1 MRRGQA
7 IVETLIAIL
16 LIMAIFEGAYRLTR
30 MVVSQTLLDHAA
42 ARAARSRA
50 VGFNEFMCRKTARAA
65 MIPVAGR
72 RIWPTGD
79 DIDEVARV
87 PVYLASE
94 DESLANGT
102 LDYEYWPSTRLDL
115 DLGGGLFPSVNAAM
129 SLATPDF
136 SLTGRGG
143 CEAHF
148 PYYMFDGGR

>member
-16 LIMAIFEGAYRLTR
+16 LIVAIFEGAYRLSR
-30 MVVSQTLLDHAA
+30 MVTSQTLLDHAA

-65 MIPVAGR
+65 MIPVAGK
-72 RIWPTGD
+72 RIWPVVEGV
-79 DIDEVARV
+79 DEVARV
-87 PVYLASE
+87 PVYLSSE
-94 DESLANGT
+94 DESIANGT
-102 LDYEYWPSTRLDL
+102 LEYEYWPSTRLDL
-115 DLGGGLFPSVNAAM
+115 ELNGGLAPAVEAAM
-129 SLATPDF
+129 SLSTPDF